1 MSKMIFDY
9 IIEENLPFMWCEGC
23 GNGIILKSI
32 AKAMADLDLDPKN
45 VVVVT
50 GIGCWGKADD
60 YLKTNS
66 LHVTHGRALAAA
78 TGVKAANPNLKVFA
92 LMGDGDGVTIGG
104 NHFIHA
110 ARRNMDITAIIS
122 NNFNYGMTGGQYS
135 GTTPGNSVTSTSRYG
150 SIEPPF
156 DICVLAKAAGA
167 PYVARATVY
176 HVNLLEKYIKTAITK
191 KGFSV
196 VDVINICPTYYGRL
210 NKMKSAVEMMEWLRD
225 NSTTKQDEGNLYDN
239 KFAIGEFINIE
250 KPDFSTKYAE
260 IQKIAKDKILRMEHD
275 LGGR

>member
-1 MSKMIFDY
+1 MTRSIFDY
-9 IIEENLPFMWCEGC
+9 IIEDKLPFFWCEGC
-23 GNGIILKSI
+23 GNGIILK
-32 AKAMADLDLDPKN
+32 ATARALADLDLDPKD

-60 YLKTNS
+60 YLATNS

-78 TGVKAANPNLKVFA
+78 TGVKAVNPNLKVVT

-110 ARRNMDITAIIS
+110 ARRNMDITAIIA

-135 GTTPGNSVTSTSRYG
+135 GTTPEKSFTSTSRFG

-156 DICVLAKAAGA
+156 DICALARAAGA

-176 HVNLLEKYIKTAITK
+176 HVNILEKYIKAAIAK

-196 VDVINICPTYYGRL
+196 VDVISICPTYFGRL
-210 NKMKSAVEMMEWLRD
+210 NNMKSAVEMMEWLK
-225 NSTTKQDEGNLYDN
+225 NSSTTKIAESDIFNN
-239 KFAIGEFINIE
+239 KFAIGVFADED

-260 IQKIAKDKILRMEHD
+260 VQKNAREKLAQLEED
-275 LGGR
+275 LSGR